1 MIYVIT
7 DYNYIMTSIATLL
20 GLNNSSPTEDK
31 PAETSCNQE
40 TMEHQKAMPFDIRHG
55 EHQKEK
61 PFTPKNL
68 DTKSFVDTTI
78 TEPESELD
86 ENTNGEEQS
95 LKPSNDDD
103 DEDVPDIKEDE
114 NVPDIN
120 LLSVKELQSVLG
132 NMKYED
138 VRKGLYKKYGLI
150 TKDEETIPGLYMIT
164 YNKPDRISS
173 KNKVVLTKEQQQF
186 VSQYRGVIVEKD
198 TNQPVCYTFEKMS
211 RHFPDEWDLT
221 NCNITSSCDGS
232 QIKVFYYKAKGHWVV
247 STTRRIDAARSYFFS
262 NKSFR
267 EMFQDASTSLNWDT
281 LNKNFCYSF
290 VLAHPDN
297 RVVARHNKPFLTHVF
312 SRNMETYEVVNDDI
326 GIPRPQPFSFK
337 NKNDIWKAIKRLPY
351 YKEGFV
357 VQKGD
362 VFIKLVNSKYQEVKD
377 LRGSSNSLL
386 FHYFNLKKQNKIRSF
401 LSYFPESSETFKYFE
416 GCFQNLCLL
425 AYNEY
430 ILLRVRK
437 VILPPQVLQWLRP
450 VLYKLHG
457 LHINNKIRIRLV
469 DVKAHMEKYEPY
481 LLRRLVD
488 LANGLPYT
496 LN

>member
-1 MIYVIT
+1 M
-7 DYNYIMTSIATLL
+7 NSIATIL
-20 GLNNSSPTEDK
+20 GLNNSSSPEDK
-31 PAETSCNQE
+31 TIETFCNKKN
-40 TMEHQKAMPFDIRHG
+40 MEQLI
-55 EHQKEK
+55 KEK
-61 PFTPKNL
+61 NDNL
-68 DTKSFVDTTI
+68 SVVNTLSSDSEFDEKTINEELLNKS
-78 TEPESELD
+78 EYY
-86 ENTNGEEQS
+86 
-95 LKPSNDDD
+95 DDD
-103 DEDVPDIKEDE
+103 DTLPDIKEDE

-120 LLSVKELQSVLG
+120 LCSVKELQSVLG

-164 YNKPDRISS
+164 YNKQENISS
-173 KNKVVLTKEQQQF
+173 KNKVVLTKEQQQI

-198 TNQPVCYTFEKMS
+198 TNKPVCYTFEKMS

-221 NCNITSSCDGS
+221 NCNITTSCDGS
-232 QIKVFYYKAKGHWVV
+232 QIKVFYYNGIWVV
-247 STTRRIDAARSYFFS
+247 STTRRIDASCSYFFS

-267 EMFQDASTSLNWDT
+267 EMFQDASESLNWDRDT
-281 LNKNFCYSF
+281 LNKNCCYSF

-297 RVVARHNKPFLTHVF
+297 RVVARHTKPFLTHVF
-312 SRNMETYEVVNDDI
+312 TRNMETYEVINDNI
-326 GIPRPQPFSFK
+326 CIPRPQSFSFN
-337 NKNDIWKAIKRLPY
+337 NKNDIWKTIKRLPY

-377 LRGSSNSLL
+377 LRGSSNSPL
-386 FHYFNLKKQNKIRSF
+386 FHYFNLKKQNKIRTF

-416 GCFQNLCLL
+416 NCFQNLCLL

-430 ILLRVRK
+430 ILLRIRK

-457 LHINNKIRIRLV
+457 LHINNKIRIKLV
-469 DVKAHMEKYEPY
+469 DVKAHIETYEPY
-481 LLRRLVD
+481 LLRKLVD
-488 LANGLPYT
+488 LANDLPYT
-496 LN
+496 LIN